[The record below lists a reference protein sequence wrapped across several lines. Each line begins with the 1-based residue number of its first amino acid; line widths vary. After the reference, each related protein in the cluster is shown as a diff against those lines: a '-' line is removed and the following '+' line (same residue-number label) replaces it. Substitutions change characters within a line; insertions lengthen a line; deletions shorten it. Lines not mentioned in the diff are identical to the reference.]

1 MNFVSCPFEF
11 TVWHL
16 GRVWF
21 LICLQDFSQSR
32 CAFLLHVSVFEGY
45 KASMVIINYEIF
57 T

>member
-45 KASMVIINYEIF
+45 KASMIITNYEIF